1 MIGDVIFFKKERSF
15 ISRIIAFM
23 TKSEYSHVG
32 LIVAYD
38 ELNNYA
44 TIIESNRFV
53 DTRITILKLNEEHH
67 VVYTTGEKPQEQ
79 IDRIL
84 KYAYGAI
91 GTKYDYMQIFGLFI
105 ALLFKTKKHRWFNS
119 RNKLICSEFID
130 LAYYKAGVKRNDS
143 IKLGDVTPQE
153 LLEVYDFRIRKGV

>member
-91 GTKYDYMQIFGLFI
+91 GTKYDYMQIF
-105 ALLFKTKKHRWFNS
+105 
-119 RNKLICSEFID
+119 
-130 LAYYKAGVKRNDS
+130 
-143 IKLGDVTPQE
+143 
-153 LLEVYDFRIRKGV
+153 